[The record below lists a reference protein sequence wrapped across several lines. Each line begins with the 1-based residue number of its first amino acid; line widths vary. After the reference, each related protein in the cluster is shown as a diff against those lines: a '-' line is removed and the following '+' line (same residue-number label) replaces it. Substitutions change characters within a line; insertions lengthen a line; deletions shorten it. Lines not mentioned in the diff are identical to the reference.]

1 MNRQSDETLTART
14 REGLAMQ
21 LDERGSRCKWRDGF
35 CPVCAC
41 PVNWARL
48 TWCPI
53 CHPGVVEALHLHC
66 DRPHT
71 PPQERPE
78 PSPPYDAEVDEAAKR
93 LLKLKRRVRHVRGS
107 VPDGVILADDRKDA
121 A

>member
-1 MNRQSDETLTART
+1 MNRQSDDTLTART
-14 REGLAMQ
+14 RDGLAAQ
-21 LDERGSRCKWRDGF
+21 LDERGITCKWRDGF
-35 CPVCAC
+35 CPVCAT

-71 PPQERPE
+71 QPQEAIPTITENDLPKCLR
-78 PSPPYDAEVDEAAKR
+78 
-93 LLKLKRRVRHVRGS
+93 KRRVRHVRGS
-107 VPDGVILADDRKDA
+107 VPDGVVLADDRKDA